1 MLKVVAS
8 EQTSPWEA
16 GLLEG
21 CTGPPHPDPQGN
33 VSVLNTA
40 PSLHVS
46 ATWRKV
52 GDWWWWGVVWRVE
65 VGGLG
70 GGEGREPE
78 WGSTRSRSENPEHS
92 P

>member
-8 EQTSPWEA
+8 EKASPWEA

-33 VSVLNTA
+33 VSVLNTT
-40 PSLHVS
+40 PSLRVS
-46 ATWRKV
+46 ATWRKA
-52 GDWWWWGVVWRVE
+52 GDWWWWG
-65 VGGLG
+65 G
-70 GGEGREPE
+70 GGSMEGRG
-78 WGSTRSRSENPEHS
+78 WGRGMAGQGSTRGRPESPEHS